1 MHSMTVSIRRA
12 ALVAFSFLLSLA
24 TAQFAVSAEYRYI
37 SENDAISEGTE
48 TTYFDLALQFAPGL
62 ANTPS
67 DGRAL
72 SAIRH
77 LGGDELP
84 ATIASPSIGGI
95 DRIDIRQ
102 AGKPRML
109 VLFDFG
115 QADDAA
121 EGINVLALYD
131 VTGAPRLLDAMNVGL
146 DRENSFLEPGY
157 VVLSPTFGMA
167 LVRNSHHN
175 AGEEYLQ
182 SSLIGIW
189 DDKLHDVDTVFSMS
203 WLTAEEDLTVRP
215 SFAAVKG
222 ELALDATFTI
232 TRKHCESACVLDA
245 DYPSMTERVKAR
257 YNWDAAAG
265 KFARPEKAYD
275 RIPLPDM
282 EE

>member
-1 MHSMTVSIRRA
+1 MTVSIRRCV
-12 ALVAFSFLLSLA
+12 LVAFSFLLSLA
-24 TAQFAVSAEYRYI
+24 TTQFAFAAEYGYI
-37 SENDAISEGTE
+37 GENDVVSESSE

-77 LGGDELP
+77 IGGEELP

-109 VLFDFG
+109 LLFDFG

-121 EGINVLALYD
+121 ESINVLALYD
-131 VTGAPRLLDAMNVGL
+131 MTGTPRLLDAMNVGL
-146 DRENSFLEPGY
+146 DRENSFLEPGFIA
-157 VVLSPTFGMA
+157 LSPNFGMA
-167 LVRNSHHN
+167 FVRNSHHN

-189 DDKLHDVDTVFSMS
+189 DGKLHNVDTVFSMS
-203 WLTAEEDLTVRP
+203 WLTGEEDLTVRP
-215 SFAAVKG
+215 SFAPAKDT
-222 ELALDATFTI
+222 LALDATFSI
-232 TRKHCESACVLDA
+232 TRKHCDGTCVQDP
-245 DYPSMTERVKAR
+245 DYPSITERVKTR
-257 YNWDAAAG
+257 YRWDAAVG
-265 KFARPEKAYD
+265 KFVRPEKAYD